1 MVVLNRIRI
10 ARLAISQAP
19 GSGSTRLLVA
29 DVLDECE
36 RAIQSLD
43 LQRQQ
48 VAERLQRL
56 SREVET
62 R

>member
-10 ARLAISQAP
+10 ARLAIRQTP

-36 RAIQSLD
+36 REIQSLD

-48 VAERLQRL
+48 VADRLKRL